1 MINTVYKKLFNT
13 VIAHDFYVDNISR
26 KDLAVVPTQE
36 TMQALKNGNMIF
48 RTSAD
53 GFRVFYRAEDGGG
66 SFVDFSNLR
75 LVFAVQLEN
84 IAAFLNFTDLDDDTS
99 EYKAGKILYFTNA
112 ADVQANELTYKLL
125 DSLRPA
131 MFTYQFPKVTGVTGN
146 VGKLVITGPDNT
158 IVTPT
163 YPDPDNIPKTSAG
176 TFVYPIDFTGM
187 QKGIYKFETSID
199 GTPNK
204 IETIYIDNELA
215 KQKVF
220 GIVDI
225 KVINADDDSFPP
237 EPLSPSPP
245 LPPVTESRVYTMR
258 FVRRV
263 TQWRYIVVLK
273 SPSVSPSAVLGII
286 DDVPQAPYGT
296 LSFTTNPLNDRIVN
310 GFPAKVFNSTVATI
324 PYFETPKKNLNIK
337 KDPDV
342 EEPLMPTMVLKNIP
356 GPPLQVVSADPEN
369 VNITEIYVYI

>member
-13 VIAHDFYVDNISR
+13 VIAHNFYVDNISR

-36 TMQALKNGNMIF
+36 TMQVMKNGNMIF

-53 GFRVFYRAEDGGG
+53 GFRVFYRADDDGS

-84 IAAFLNFTDLDDDTS
+84 IAAFLNFTNLDGTNP
-99 EYKAGKILYFTNA
+99 YKAGKIIYFTNA
-112 ADVQANELTYKLL
+112 VNVLANELTYKLL

-131 MFTYQFPKVTGVTGN
+131 MFTYQFPKTLVTGT

-158 IVTPT
+158 VVTPT
-163 YPDPDNIPKTSAG
+163 YPNPDAIPKTSAG
-176 TFVYPIDFTGM
+176 TFVYPISFTGM
-187 QKGIYKFETSID
+187 QKGIYKFETFID
-199 GTPNK
+199 GTPNA
-204 IETIYIDNELA
+204 IELIYIDNELA
-215 KQKVF
+215 KQNVF

-225 KVINADDDSFPP
+225 KVINANDSSFPP
-237 EPLSPSPP
+237 EPSPPFPPSPP
-245 LPPVTESRVYTMR
+245 LPLVTASRVYTMR

-273 SPSVSPSAVLGII
+273 SPSISPLDTIGIVDGEPTQEPYLHLLFTAPPVS
-286 DDVPQAPYGT
+286 
-296 LSFTTNPLNDRIVN
+296 TTVN
-310 GFPAKVFNSTVATI
+310 GFPAKIFNSNSLTI

-337 KDPDV
+337 KDPGLGV
-342 EEPLMPTMVLKNIP
+342 MVLKNIP
-356 GPPLQVVSADPEN
+356 GPPLGVVSADPGN